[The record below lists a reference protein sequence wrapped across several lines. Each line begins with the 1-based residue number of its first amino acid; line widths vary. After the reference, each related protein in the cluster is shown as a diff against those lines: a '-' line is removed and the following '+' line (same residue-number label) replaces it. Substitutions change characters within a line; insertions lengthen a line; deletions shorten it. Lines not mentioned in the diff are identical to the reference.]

1 MQLGTEI
8 SAQNVNVKV
17 RKRDKCKIV
26 KAQGPLVQSLSPKG
40 TEADNK
46 IQKVHCSL
54 VVNL

>member
-17 RKRDKCKIV
+17 RKRDKCKII